1 MRLVLEQNQ
10 INLCIVEKELFERLL
25 NVKTIEEY
33 FGAVTKMV
41 KVTV

>member
-1 MRLVLEQNQ
+1 MTDLKK
-10 INLCIVEKELFERLL
+10 CPYC
-25 NVKTIEEY
+25 NVIKTTKEEY